1 MYQRVARK
9 LNLDPSYVSRIAR
22 GERRSE
28 SVDRALR
35 LEIRRILKII
45 AKRKRTG
52 RKRGKKASRRKTIAD
67 PS

>member
-35 LEIRRILKII
+35 LEIRRILQLI

-52 RKRGKKASRRKTIAD
+52 RKPDKKS
-67 PS
+67 